1 MKMKKVDITTAVAGV
16 IVASGIG
23 GLVAVAPEIVAL
35 GAVTG
40 LFAWALITVLN
51 KLFEG

>member
-16 IVASGIG
+16 IVAWDC
-23 GLVAVAPEIVAL
+23 AKFAAL